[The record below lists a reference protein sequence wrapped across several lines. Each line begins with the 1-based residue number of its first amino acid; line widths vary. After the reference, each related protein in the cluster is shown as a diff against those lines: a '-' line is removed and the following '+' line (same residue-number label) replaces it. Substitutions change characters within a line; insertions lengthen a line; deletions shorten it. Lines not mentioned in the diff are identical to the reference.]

1 MINGKKFLD
10 YIYNKEI
17 YSKEDA
23 WEIESGKNSLT
34 NYFKNDN
41 CNMYI
46 INSDGDKFIEKDWK
60 LSETYN
66 YLNQSKSVISDQHT
80 RKYNVLNDN
89 DKLLSQKKVW
99 GG

>member
-1 MINGKKFLD
+1 
-10 YIYNKEI
+10 
-17 YSKEDA
+17 
-23 WEIESGKNSLT
+23 
-34 NYFKNDN
+34 
-41 CNMYI
+41 MYI

-89 DKLLSQKKVW
+89 DKLLSQKKGW

>member
-1 MINGKKFLD
+1 MLLFSSEL
-10 YIYNKEI
+10 E
-17 YSKEDA
+17 
-23 WEIESGKNSLT
+23 LL
-34 NYFKNDN
+34 KNDN